1 MRHCLT
7 KVTRSQGGML
17 RTDVESGRSNQK
29 RRTRAALVQAAR
41 DLLRAGGEP
50 SLDEVA
56 EAALVSRSTAYR
68 YFPSREALLGEA
80 LLDEALGDALTTI
93 HDAAT
98 SHGGEDD
105 RLEATVRADHDVV
118 TTHERAFRTALR
130 EWVAPA
136 RHDTRTAKRPGNRLA
151 YLREAVAPL
160 EGQLSGGD
168 FDRLVNTLA
177 MVVGIEAIVVLR
189 DVCELTA
196 AQALDVKCWAA
207 RAILRGATA
216 GEGPTTT
223 LSDPTERY

>member
-1 MRHCLT
+1 M
-7 KVTRSQGGML
+7 

-68 YFPSREALLGEA
+68 YFASREALLSEA

-93 HDAAT
+93 HDAAI
-98 SHGGEDD
+98 SHDGADD
-105 RLEATVRADHDVV
+105 RLQATVRADHAVV
-118 TTHERAFRTALR
+118 TTHERAFRAALR
-130 EWVAPA
+130 EWVAPP
-136 RHDTRTAKRPGNRLA
+136 RHDTHTAKRPGNRLG

-160 EGQLSGGD
+160 ERQLAGDD
-168 FDRLVNTLA
+168 FDRLVNALA
-177 MVVGIEAIVVLR
+177 MLVGIEAIVVLR

-196 AQALDVKCWAA
+196 AEAEDVKCWAA
-207 RAILRGATA
+207 RAMLRGATA
-216 GEGPTTT
+216 SEGPTSTQ
-223 LSDPTERY
+223 SAPTDRH